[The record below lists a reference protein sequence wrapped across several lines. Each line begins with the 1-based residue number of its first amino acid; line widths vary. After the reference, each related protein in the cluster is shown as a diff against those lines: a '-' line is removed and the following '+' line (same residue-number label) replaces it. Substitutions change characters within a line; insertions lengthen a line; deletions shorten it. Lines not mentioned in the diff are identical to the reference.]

1 MKKVFPFFCAVT
13 IVSSPFALYAKADEV
28 NQTVEA
34 NQIQSEMIQEKN
46 SLEEVKELTLE
57 DAIKRG
63 TEVNTNIKIL
73 QFNLDIAKNQLLKVK
88 NDPKITGQD
97 IRKVEDNIDSLNGEI
112 ENLTEGL
119 GLTLTSSYMNILL
132 LQEEMDFTKK
142 SLQSAIN
149 EVGKNQQLYNLG
161 RLTKEA
167 LSKAE
172 IARDNTGK
180 QLKEQEKNYDRAL
193 AAFSSDIGVAYN
205 PNIVIKPVE
214 FEAVDFEMP
223 ADFSFLVDQSFKMRR
238 AQKSLESAILNRDS
252 VYEEYEEGDS
262 DVTIYD
268 KENQDYQVKIAEE
281 MVASTKGNIENAI
294 KQLYDKAEDSYS
306 SYEEAVQQL
315 EVKRKEMD
323 GLQIRYNL
331 GRISK
336 YDYEQAQIGLA
347 AAELNVYKA
356 KVQNYTIQQSI
367 AALQKGY
374 I

>member
-1 MKKVFPFFCAVT
+1 MKKVFPLLCAAT
-13 IVSSPFALYAKADEV
+13 IVSSSFAVHAQADEQ
-28 NQTVEA
+28 QTVETVE
-34 NQIQSEMIQEKN
+34 SEGEMIQEKN

-73 QFNLDIAKNQLLKVK
+73 QFNLEIAKNQLLKIK
-88 NDPKITGQD
+88 NDPKMTGQD
-97 IRKVEDNIDSLNGEI
+97 IKKAEDHIDSLNGEM
-112 ENLTEGL
+112 ENLKEGL
-119 GLTLTSSYMNILL
+119 RLTLTSSYMNMLL

-149 EVGKNQQLYNLG
+149 EVDKTQRLYNLG
-161 RLTKEA
+161 RLMKEA
-167 LSKAE
+167 LSQAE
-172 IARDNTGK
+172 IARDNTEK
-180 QLKEQEKNYDRAL
+180 QLKEQEKNYNRLL
-193 AAFSSDIGVAYN
+193 AAFSSDIGIAYN
-205 PNIVIKPVE
+205 PNTVIKSIR
-214 FEAVDFEMP
+214 FEALDFETP
-223 ADFSFLVDQSFKMRR
+223 TNFTLLIEQSYKMKK
-238 AQKSLESAILNRDS
+238 AQKSLESVMLNRDN
-252 VYEEYEEGDS
+252 VYKDYENGKDN
-262 DVTIYD
+262 VTIYD
-268 KENQDYQVKIAEE
+268 KAQQDYQVKIAEE
-281 MVASTKGNIENAI
+281 MMASTQVSIEAAI
-294 KQLYDKAEDSYS
+294 KQLYDKAESSYS

-315 EVKRKEMD
+315 EAKRKEMD

-336 YDYEQAQIGLA
+336 YDYEKAQLGLA